1 MLKIKQLQANATYKL
16 INVCKLRKV
25 RYTNSTALVVHTYT
39 TNVNNFV
46 IVKSVYTTNKYTRKQ
61 KRTVIINVLYKYASN
76 NYKLVHT
83 IKTNTQRYTHKMLC
97 LALAKTV

>member
-1 MLKIKQLQANATYKL
+1 MLKIKQLQANATYKTV
-16 INVCKLRKV
+16 NVCKLRKV
-25 RYTNSTALVVHTYT
+25 NFASNNVLVTHIYT
-39 TNVNNFV
+39 TNANNFV

-61 KRTVIINVLYKYASN
+61 KRTVIINVLYKYANN

-83 IKTNTQRYTHKMLC
+83 IKTNIQRYTHKMLC